1 MAIGANSYGSVSGV
15 AAFCTVYTAS
25 GSFTTAT
32 IPTLANVESMIDQT
46 SALLN
51 TSLAAQG
58 FSVPIAQA
66 DAKLACDSIVNQL
79 VSDLAH
85 AANSA
90 GRFFSER
97 SLTGGL
103 SIWAQ
108 VRKEIDEWVSMSTT
122 GLSALGASRRVSS
135 ALSVGYR
142 ATDDNGNT
150 VSPLFD
156 RDQYGSDTQ

>member
-1 MAIGANSYGSVSGV
+1 MAISANSYGSVSSV
-15 AAFCTVYTAS
+15 AGFCTVYTIS

-51 TSLAAQG
+51 LSLSAQG
-58 FSVPIAQA
+58 FAIPVTQA
-66 DAKLACDSIVNQL
+66 TAKLACDSVVNQL

-103 SIWAQ
+103 SVWAQ
-108 VRKEIDEWVSMSTT
+108 VRKEIDDWVAQSST
-122 GLSALGASRRVSS
+122 GLAALGAARVSES
-135 ALSVGYR
+135 QMTIGFR
-142 ATDDNGNT
+142 DGDDNGNA
-150 VSPLFD
+150 VEPLFT
-156 RDQYGSDTQ
+156 RDQYGTDVQ